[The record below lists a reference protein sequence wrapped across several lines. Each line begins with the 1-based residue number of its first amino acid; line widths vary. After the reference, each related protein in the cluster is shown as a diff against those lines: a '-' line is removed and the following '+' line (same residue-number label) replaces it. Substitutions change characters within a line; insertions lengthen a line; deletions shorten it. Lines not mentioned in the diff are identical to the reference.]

1 MTELASNP
9 VRQDVARL
17 AKSQQV
23 SQLQKVSHMLQKF
36 YNDEC
41 GLIISAELVL
51 ILTICVL
58 GIIVGLSSVVVAVNE
73 ELLDTAHAIGS
84 LNQSF
89 GFSGFIGC
97 KKGGNPISYTFGSV
111 NTDAPDDCDCMSSC
125 DMIAAG
131 IAPVSVGG

>member
-1 MTELASNP
+1 MF
-9 VRQDVARL
+9 
-17 AKSQQV
+17 
-23 SQLQKVSHMLQKF
+23 QKLW
-36 YNDEC
+36 NDES

-51 ILTICVL
+51 VLTICVL

-97 KKGGNPISYTFGSV
+97 KKGGFPISYTYGSV
-111 NTDAPDDCDCMSSC
+111 NTDAPDDCDCNSSC

-131 IAPVSVGG
+131 VASTSVGG